1 MKLNDIDCILVCDLK
16 LINAIL
22 GISSHSRKHAI
33 LSLLPLRE
41 LHLLMGLVNWVLELL
56 WKVLPKEE
64 LQESMSTKRISI
76 RGYHG
81 GGLDGGNSNLFLNH
95 LNFLSTGTP
104 HKAKPIF
111 DMLVNF
117 KAVVKG
123 CFSLDLEFTF
133 KADIDQFNK
142 SVVYLI
148 KHSNKKLQIPLG
160 PT

>member
-1 MKLNDIDCILVCDLK
+1 MEKLKLNDIDCILACDLE

-33 LSLLPLRE
+33 LSLLPL
-41 LHLLMGLVNWVLELL
+41 LMGLVNWVMELL
-56 WKVLPKEE
+56 CKVVPKEE
-64 LQESMSTKRISI
+64 LQERMRTKGIFI

-81 GGLDGGNSNLFLNH
+81 GGLDGGNSNLFLKH

-123 CFSLDLEFTF
+123 CFSLDLEVTF
-133 KADIDQFNK
+133 KADIDQFIK
-142 SVVYLI
+142 SVVNLI
-148 KHSNKKLQIPLG
+148 KH
-160 PT
+160 

>member
-1 MKLNDIDCILVCDLK
+1 MEKLKLNDIDCILVCDLK

-33 LSLLPLRE
+33 LSLLPLPE

-56 WKVLPKEE
+56 WKVVPKEE
-64 LQESMSTKRISI
+64 LQERMSTKRISI

-81 GGLDGGNSNLFLNH
+81 GGLDGGNSNLFLKH
-95 LNFLSTGTP
+95 LNFLSM
-104 HKAKPIF
+104 AKPIF

-117 KAVVKG
+117 KVVVKG
-123 CFSLDLEFTF
+123 CFSLDMGVTF

-142 SVVYLI
+142 SVVDLI
-148 KHSNKKLQIPLG
+148 KHSNEKLQIPLS